1 MARSPSVSFLIQL
14 FSGVA
19 IGCIYGLVAIGFSM
33 IYRAMGLVN
42 FAQGDIVMLGAFVG
56 YTILTISNNLPFV
69 VVILLAMLVTGL
81 FGAAIER
88 LAFRPRMLRNASQ
101 IYLVLLTLGIG
112 IVLSNAARLIWGAN
126 PVVYNIPLSHEVLHI
141 AGYPLPMVHLY
152 IVATMAILLLGLQFF
167 FTRSWAGLAL
177 RAVSEDRDTAQLMGI
192 DTGHASTLAFAVAS
206 AIGAAAGVLY
216 APIFYVS
223 FDMGLIGIKAFAA
236 SVVGSFG
243 NVLGAVI
250 GGLVIGLSET
260 IGAQLIATEYQ
271 DSIAFATMILVL
283 LVRPNGLLGKG
294 VRA

>member
-1 MARSPSVSFLIQL
+1 MSLLIQL
-14 FSGVA
+14 ISGVA

-56 YTILTISNNLPFV
+56 YTVLTVFADLPFV
-69 VVILLAMLVTGL
+69 AVLLLAMVVTGV
-81 FGAAIER
+81 FGLGIER
-88 LAFRPRMLRNASQ
+88 IAFRPGMRRNASQ

-112 IVLSNAARLIWGAN
+112 IVLSNGARLIWGAN
-126 PVVYNIPLSHEVLHI
+126 PVVYKIPLSHAVMDV
-141 AGYPLPMVHLY
+141 AGYPLPVVHLY
-152 IVATMAILLLGLQFF
+152 IFATMAVLLFALQLF

-177 RAVSEDRDTAQLMGI
+177 RAVSEDKDTARLMGI
-192 DTGHASTLAFAVAS
+192 DTGNASSLSFALAS

-236 SVVGSFG
+236 SVVGSLG
-243 NVLGAVI
+243 NIAGAVL
-250 GGLVIGLSET
+250 GGLVIGLAET
-260 IGAQLIATEYQ
+260 FGAQLIATEYQ

-283 LVRPNGLLGKG
+283 LLRPQGLLGKG
-294 VRA
+294 ARA